1 MLLYCFVIFLDIN
14 ARYSWGQGVM
24 AERELGS
31 YYGLELEKA
40 FIVCQICFVVID
52 IT

>member
-14 ARYSWGQGVM
+14 ARYFRGQGVM

-31 YYGLELEKA
+31 YYGLGLEKA
-40 FIVCQICFVVID
+40 LIVCQGCFVVID

>member
-14 ARYSWGQGVM
+14 ARYSGGQGVM

-31 YYGLELEKA
+31 YYELGLEKA
-40 FIVCQICFVVID
+40 FIACQSCFVVID